1 MKLNLD
7 CIRDIL
13 LTVEEETDFSKLWSF
28 GIHADPNDRLSAYS
42 YDEII
47 YHVSQCNQSG
57 LISGFKDYDGGE
69 EFVVGDLTP
78 KGHQFLSDIR
88 SDTVWND
95 VKAVSSKV
103 GSNSLHAVS
112 QIASNVIAAIIQHQ
126 LGFN

>member
-1 MKLNLD
+1 MKLNPD

-13 LTVEEETDFSKLWSF
+13 LTVEEETDYSKLWSF
-28 GIHADPNDRLSAYS
+28 GIRDDPNDKLSAYS

-57 LISGFKDYDGGE
+57 FISGYKDYDGGE

-78 KGHQFLSDIR
+78 KGHQFLADIR
-88 SDTVWND
+88 SDTVWSD
-95 VKAVSSKV
+95 IKAVSSKV
-103 GSNSLHAVS
+103 GSNSLQAIS